1 MEVEENAPKI
11 DNAVDSNPAAVQPV
25 HLNCTAKNES
35 TIVALTFT
43 NCQIGGSVNLN
54 TNVNSNNQGSGLP
67 VKPLADPITV
77 GTAPP
82 TESKGDPILKC
93 QQALKSALKSKFSHM
108 REGLLTQGNKI
119 SLDKKYTELYVVVGG
134 VRAVN
139 QEHEVRQIE
148 RVSQITETQEETIR
162 CNDIFCLSDKQ
173 EHPVR
178 TVLTMGVA
186 GIGKTVSTSKFALD
200 WAEDKHNHN
209 LDFVFPLSFRDLNLI
224 HKPTSVSEL
233 LLTFYPQVKEVQRLD
248 TLKVLLILDGLDE
261 SRLSLDFKCEL
272 VTEVSQQTTIQVL
285 LTNIIRGTLLP
296 FALVW
301 VTSRPAATDQIPGE
315 CIDLVTEVRGFS
327 DLQKEEYFRRKISDQ
342 RLAEQILSHV
352 KSTRSL
358 HIMCHIP
365 VFCWLIATV
374 LEKEF
379 TKTTRQSQQ
388 QTPKTLTQMY
398 IHFLALHEEGMTQGR
413 RQSNVES
420 TRLNLISLGQ
430 LAFKELEKGNFIFY
444 EKDLIIH
451 RIDTTQESLFSGIY
465 TQIFNQ
471 ELTLGQEKVFCFV
484 HLSIQEFLA
493 ALNVFLKFN
502 NDKDNVLVK
511 KSSGSRFIPFRD
523 PSALILYKAAVDKA
537 LHSPDGRFDLFL
549 RFLLGLSLESNQT
562 LLRGL
567 LTQSKSNAKVR
578 LEIAKHIKEKIR
590 ASNYSERC
598 MNLLHCLNEIHDN
611 SLVEEIQSYVRSGS
625 LSTAKLSPTQC
636 STLVYILL
644 TSEERLT
651 VFQLGSYIRSEEG
664 LFRLLPVVKE
674 SEIANLGGCYLTAKC
689 CKDLASCISS
699 SHLKELDLSE
709 NKLTD
714 EGVMQLSDGLKKC
727 RLETLRLKN
736 CSLTAKSCIS
746 LTSVLNSKSSG
757 LKTLD
762 LTDNSLG
769 DLGVKQLSHGLT
781 SPFCTLELLSLPLC
795 RISEEGCTFLASAL
809 NACSLRE
816 LDLSYNHPGDDG
828 LRLLYT
834 MLDDPHCPLENLSA
848 DHCDECRIQEDPKKY
863 TTQLSLDPN
872 TAHRDL
878 TISEGNRH
886 ARRWIT
892 QPTEDLPERFDFWTQ
907 VLCVEGLK
915 HRCYWETELT
925 GRVQLG
931 VAYGRMHRKG
941 EGDDCHLGRNDS
953 SWGMSCTK
961 NGYNAWHNGVN
972 IALTVAPCS
981 NRVGVYLD
989 WSAGTLTF
997 YSVSV
1002 GELTPLHT
1010 FHASFTEPLY
1020 PAFRLGWVNATVRLC

>member
-1 MEVEENAPKI
+1 MEVEENVEKI
-11 DNAVDSNPAAVQPV
+11 DKMVDSNPAAIHPV
-25 HLNCTAKNES
+25 HLNCAAQSES
-35 TIVALTFT
+35 TIVTPTIT
-43 NCQIGGSVNLN
+43 NCQIGGSVNIN
-54 TNVNSNNQGSGLP
+54 INVNSNNQGTYFSYKEAILSVYNLSGDL
-67 VKPLADPITV
+67 
-77 GTAPP
+77 
-82 TESKGDPILKC
+82 ILKC
-93 QQALKSALKSKFSHM
+93 QQALKSALMSKFSHM
-108 REGLLTQGNKI
+108 REGLLTQGHKMSLNKN
-119 SLDKKYTELYVVVGG
+119 YTELYVVVGG

-148 RVSQITETQEETIR
+148 RMSQITETQEKTIR
-162 CNDIFCLSDKQ
+162 CNDIFRPSAEQ

-200 WAEDKHNHN
+200 WAEDKHNHI

-224 HKPTSVSEL
+224 QKITSVSEL
-233 LLTFYPQVKEVQRLD
+233 LLLFYPEVKEVQRLD

-261 SRLSLDFKCEL
+261 SRLSLDFECEL
-272 VTEVSQQTTIQVL
+272 VTEVSQQATIQVL

-301 VTSRPAATDQIPGE
+301 VTSRPAATNQILGE

-327 DLQKEEYFRRKISDQ
+327 DLQKEEYFKRKISDE

-379 TKTTRQSQQ
+379 TKTTTQSQHR
-388 QTPKTLTQMY
+388 PKTLTQMY

-413 RQSNVES
+413 RQSNIES
-420 TRLNLISLGQ
+420 TRLNLLSLGQ

-444 EKDLIIH
+444 EKDLIAH
-451 RIDTTQESLFSGIY
+451 RIDSTQESLFSGIY

-493 ALNVFLKFN
+493 ALYVFLKFN
-502 NDKDNVLVK
+502 NDKNNVLVK

-523 PSALILYKAAVDKA
+523 SSALILYKAAVGKA

-549 RFLLGLSLESNQT
+549 RFLFGLSLESNQT

-567 LTQSKSNAKVR
+567 LTQNKTNTKVR
-578 LEIAKHIKEKIR
+578 LEITKHIKEKIR
-590 ASNYSERC
+590 ACNSPDRC

-611 SLVEEIQSYVRSGS
+611 SLLAEIQSYLRSGS

-636 STLVYILL
+636 STLVFILL
-644 TSEERLT
+644 TSEAKLT
-651 VFQLGSYIRSEEG
+651 VFQLSSYIRSEEG

-674 SEIANLGGCYLTAKC
+674 SEIANLGGCYLTANC

-709 NKLTD
+709 NNLTD
-714 EGVMQLSDGLKKC
+714 EGLLQLSDGVKKC
-727 RLETLRLKN
+727 RLETLRLKS

-746 LTSVLNSKSSG
+746 LSSVLNSKSSG
-757 LKTLD
+757 LRTLD

-769 DLGVKQLSHGLT
+769 DLGVKELSHGLT
-781 SPFCTLELLSLPLC
+781 SPSCTLELLSLPLC
-795 RISEEGCTFLASAL
+795 RISEGGCTFLASAL
-809 NACSLRE
+809 NSCSLRE

-834 MLDDPHCPLENLSA
+834 MLDDPHCSLEKLSA
-848 DHCDECRIQEDPKKY
+848 DQCGECRIQADPKKY

-878 TISEGNRH
+878 TLSEGNRC
-886 ARRWIT
+886 ARRWTT
-892 QPTEDLPERFDFWTQ
+892 QPTVDLPERFDFWTQ
-907 VLCVEGLK
+907 VLCVEGLRC
-915 HRCYWETELT
+915 RCYWETELT
-925 GRVQLG
+925 GRVLLG

-961 NGYNAWHNGVN
+961 VGYNAWHNGVN
-972 IALTVAPCS
+972 VALTIAPCS

-989 WSAGTLTF
+989 WWAGTLTF
-997 YSVSV
+997 YSVSA

-1020 PAFRLGWVNATVRLC
+1020 PAFRLGWVDATVRLC